1 MPYAWTRRKWFSLL
15 LSVFNTSIDFS
26 PMSVIINK
34 YLKTLMVSRR
44 HVEEWLRTVS
54 EEARHGDTTGGVE
67 DLHEGGLTAAGAAE
81 RSSMWLLVIVLLNIV
96 PGLNKVTVLNTFAT
110 AEECQIERNRI
121 GFEMAAAY
129 PNERDFVIACQL
141 NPKHSS

>member
-1 MPYAWTRRKWFSLL
+1 
-15 LSVFNTSIDFS
+15 
-26 PMSVIINK
+26 
-34 YLKTLMVSRR
+34 MVR
-44 HVEEWLRTVS
+44 VEALHRE
-54 EEARHGDTTGGVE
+54 TTGGVE

-96 PGLNKVTVLNTFAT
+96 PGLNKVTVLNSFAT

>member
-1 MPYAWTRRKWFSLL
+1 
-15 LSVFNTSIDFS
+15 
-26 PMSVIINK
+26 
-34 YLKTLMVSRR
+34 
-44 HVEEWLRTVS
+44 
-54 EEARHGDTTGGVE
+54 VE
-67 DLHEGGLTAAGAAE
+67 DLPEGGPTAAGAAE

-129 PNERDFVIACQL
+129 PNERDFVVACQL

>member
-1 MPYAWTRRKWFSLL
+1 
-15 LSVFNTSIDFS
+15 
-26 PMSVIINK
+26 
-34 YLKTLMVSRR
+34 MVR
-44 HVEEWLRTVS
+44 VEAL
-54 EEARHGDTTGGVE
+54 HGDTTGGVE

-129 PNERDFVIACQL
+129 PNERDFVVACQL